1 MFTAVLHRIF
11 SGDGDREWL
20 GDTYSENYQAG
31 VRASHQDGL
40 WCGTWSDFDFTRSI
54 WKECASAPLWSL
66 WWWSSQ
72 LTAHKQMMLQFS
84 FKLKTKKVKNSN
96 LIICSLHQKLLHNL
110 AILNYFDMSRNIQ
123 SYHNF
128 IRSKISAQRVSHF
141 IFIFIFQILQHM

>member
-1 MFTAVLHRIF
+1 MVYGVEPDLTLTLQEASGKNVLLLPIGA
-11 SGDGDREWL
+11 SDDG
-20 GDTYSENYQAG
+20 
-31 VRASHQDGL
+31 
-40 WCGTWSDFDFTRSI
+40 
-54 WKECASAPLWSL
+54 
-66 WWWSSQ
+66 
-72 LTAHKQMMLQFS
+72 AHKQMMLQFS